1 MRFETVHGV
10 NVMLSE
16 KHPREAEI
24 AKKVLEPYRHYPSTA
39 ISADDQWCGGIEI
52 SRERADDLE
61 MKICE
66 ALVEASY
73 SASRDAFGVATK
85 GGEII

>member
-1 MRFETVHGV
+1 MDKVLAK
-10 NVMLSE
+10 LSE

-24 AKKVLEPYRHYPSTA
+24 AKKLLVEYRVRDYY
-39 ISADDQWCGGIEI
+39 GGIDLML

-66 ALVEASY
+66 ALVEAREEALY
-73 SASRDAFGVATK
+73 DALH
-85 GGEII
+85 